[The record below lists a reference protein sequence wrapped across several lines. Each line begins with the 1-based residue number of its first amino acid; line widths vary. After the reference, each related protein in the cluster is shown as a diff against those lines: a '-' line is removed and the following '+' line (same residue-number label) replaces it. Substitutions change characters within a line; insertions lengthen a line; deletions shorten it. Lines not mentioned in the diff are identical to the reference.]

1 MKTFLAIVLNKIKV
15 ADNTLYEENFVEIK
29 ATSLSKANE
38 FIKEYAKKQNF
49 DYKNVDGQLVKN
61 RFYKIIDV
69 NEVLFEKPENHV
81 RELYS
86 RHFKNIEAYKKIEN
100 LLKK

>member
-1 MKTFLAIVLNKIKV
+1 MKIFIAVILNKIVVVGKI
-15 ADNTLYEENFVEIK
+15 LYEENFIEIK
-29 ATSLSKANE
+29 AESLSEANK
-38 FIKEYAKKQNF
+38 FIKEYTKKQNF

-69 NEVLFEKPENHV
+69 NEVLFEKPKNHV

-86 RHFKNIEAYKKIEN
+86 RHFKNIEAYKKVEN
-100 LLKK
+100 L